1 MGLFGFILLVVI
13 IFTILGLGWET
24 FSSGVISGFDKA
36 LDVGTPVIKNLT
48 QEARD
53 YVDSSERAKDYL
65 ISDLNTTLPFS
76 II

>member
-13 IFTILGLGWET
+13 ILAILGLGWET
-24 FSSGVISGFDKA
+24 FSSGA

-53 YVDSSERAKDYL
+53 YVDSSEQLK
-65 ISDLNTTLPFS
+65 TT
-76 II
+76 

>member
-13 IFTILGLGWET
+13 ILAILGLGWET

-53 YVDSSERAKDYL
+53 YVDSSEHLK
-65 ISDLNTTLPFS
+65 TT
-76 II
+76 

>member
-13 IFTILGLGWET
+13 ILAILGLGWET

-53 YVDSSERAKDYL
+53 YVDSSEQLKA
-65 ISDLNTTLPFS
+65 T
-76 II
+76 

>member
-13 IFTILGLGWET
+13 ILAILGLGWET

-53 YVDSSERAKDYL
+53 YVDSSEQLK
-65 ISDLNTTLPFS
+65 TT
-76 II
+76 